1 MGRLEVALVVVVI
14 SGMGVAFAAAFAMNH
29 LPGTTGTSTV
39 TSARGWGTLAASF
52 VVGPT
57 QPVCYATATEGPA
70 PSYYTTIEAVV
81 TDSNG
86 MRTNHSIH
94 WVSNGC
100 YSTGTF
106 GTTLA
111 PGNYSLNLSSC
122 NWLGCRS
129 ALPQSFVIQSDTTT
143 NINISIST
151 GIA

>member
-1 MGRLEVALVVVVI
+1 M
-14 SGMGVAFAAAFAMNH
+14 AA
-29 LPGTTGTSTV
+29 
-39 TSARGWGTLAASF
+39 RF

-70 PSYYTTIEAVV
+70 PSYYATIEAVV

-100 YSTGTF
+100 YNTGTF

-111 PGNYSLNLSSC
+111 PGNYSVNLSSC